1 MSFIKI
7 FLKNS
12 KLGFRHIGIYG
23 KISRENG
30 FIFYTIQTNRIL
42 NSKRLD
48 LGWGR
53 DRMDDKIKSF
63 IKDVPILTVG
73 MFIVALAIHFF
84 LVPSKLIIGSITGL
98 AIVFNLLTSIPLSVL
113 VFIINAF
120 LLILSYF
127 LIGKEFGIKTV
138 YSALILSP
146 MIAIL
151 EKAIPIN
158 QSLMQDQ
165 WLDLLC
171 FVLLLSFSQAILFRR
186 NASTGGLDIIAKIV
200 NKYFHIDLGVSV
212 TIAGAIICCT
222 AIFVYDMRTVIIG
235 LVGTYINGVILENFM
250 VGFNSRK
257 RVCIISKDYQLI
269 RKFVVEDMKRGATLY
284 PIKGGLE
291 SEDKFEIQSLM
302 TRNEF
307 SYLMEFI
314 QKENIDAFI
323 TAGTVSEI
331 YGNLG
336 ISGIKS
342 KPKVLLENK

>member
-1 MSFIKI
+1 MGERIK
-7 FLKNS
+7 
-12 KLGFRHIGIYG
+12 Y
-23 KISRENG
+23 
-30 FIFYTIQTNRIL
+30 
-42 NSKRLD
+42 
-48 LGWGR
+48 
-53 DRMDDKIKSF
+53 F
-63 IKDVPILTVG
+63 IKDLPILTLG
-73 MFIVALAIHFF
+73 MFIGAVSVHFF
-84 LVPSKLIIGSITGL
+84 LIPSKLIVGSITGL
-98 AIVFNLLTSIPLSVL
+98 SIVINLLTSISLPVL

-127 LIGKEFGIKTV
+127 LIGKEFGVKTV

-146 MIAIL
+146 MLAIL
-151 EKAIPIN
+151 EKIYPIR

-171 FVLLLSFSQAILFRR
+171 FVLILSFSQTILFRH

-200 NKYFHIDLGVSV
+200 NKYCHIDLGTSVS
-212 TIAGAIICCT
+212 IAGAFICCT
-222 AIFVYDMRTVIIG
+222 AIFVYDIRTVIVG
-235 LVGTYINGVILENFM
+235 LIGTYLNGLILEHFM
-250 VGFNSRK
+250 IGFNSRK
-257 RVCIISKDYQLI
+257 RVCIVSKDYELI
-269 RKFVVEDMKRGATLY
+269 RKFIIEDMHRGATLY

-291 SEDKFEIQSLM
+291 SQNKFEIESLM

-314 QKENIDAFI
+314 KKEQIDAFI

-336 ISGIKS
+336 IKGIKS